1 MKLSRSGWAN
11 RSSTSVDYLW
21 IRNGGPS
28 GFHRA
33 RIPSLVVGAAA
44 RVGWVV
50 RFCARSLLLR
60 AAKPVRKSARP
71 DLTSVR

>member
-1 MKLSRSGWAN
+1 MELSRSGYAF
-11 RSSTSVDYLW
+11 SASTSVDYLR
-21 IRNGGPS
+21 IRMAGPS

-33 RIPSLVVGAAA
+33 RIPLLVVGAVA
-44 RVGWVV
+44 RVGSVL

-60 AAKPVRKSARP
+60 AAKPLRKSARP